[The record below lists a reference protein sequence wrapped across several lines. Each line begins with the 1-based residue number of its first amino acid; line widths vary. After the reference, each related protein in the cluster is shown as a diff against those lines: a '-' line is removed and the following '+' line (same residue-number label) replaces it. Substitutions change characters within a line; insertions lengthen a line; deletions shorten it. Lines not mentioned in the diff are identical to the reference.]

1 MHLEPMDLPTPF
13 HHSDLPRGLYR
24 HYKGKTYRVF
34 GTARHSETEET
45 LVLYAPEGQTAGEA
59 ILWVR
64 PLGMFTEE
72 VETPQG
78 RVARFAFMRA

>member
-1 MHLEPMDLPTPF
+1 MDITTSF
-13 HHSDLPRGLYR
+13 YKSDLPRGLYR

-34 GTARHSETEET
+34 GTTRHSETEET
-45 LVLYAPEGQTAGEA
+45 LVLYAPEGQIAGEA

-78 RVARFAFMRA
+78 RMARFAFIAA